1 MWDLHLKRSYE
12 KVDSIKNPFFY
23 KERTFIMD
31 YNSPPKSDSQE
42 SRQDSLF
49 PGQNDLSKPEVPY
62 TYQANKRDFKH
73 SGPGIA
79 SFVIA
84 LVTFIGYA
92 ITLVVVGKQASSI
105 LSESNS
111 GINESAGTFMFLGLT
126 VLILAAVNVI
136 GAVVGI
142 IGLTLRNRRKVFA
155 VIGTIINAII
165 LLLFMLLIS
174 TILVNAGSY

>member
-12 KVDSIKNPFFY
+12 KVDSIKKPFFY
-23 KERTFIMD
+23 KERIFIMD
-31 YNSPPKSDSQE
+31 YNSSPKSDAQE
-42 SRQDSLF
+42 AGQNSLF
-49 PGQNDLSKPEVPY
+49 PGQNDLLKPEVPY
-62 TYQANKRDFKH
+62 TYQANKRDFQH

-92 ITLVVVGKQASSI
+92 ITFVVVGKQASSI

-111 GINESAGTFMFLGLT
+111 GINESAGTFMFLGVT